1 MICTAQQLFCLFPFQ
16 NPGRGNICNKIIL
29 ILKGSNHFLPLD
41 KYKVYKVSRAVKKF
55 FSSRLI
61 MNNRQL
67 WNLHQRYKF
76 LRAKASKDIL
86 TLRVSEM
93 EFPRVFK
100 RYFPL
105 QKPCCFVSIHT
116 RLETTPLKCLRCS
129 TTSHSSNIS
138 QILTCLNMHL
148 ESFKTEK
155 QMLDIYIQWCLFSV
169 SSYGSR
175 RWK

>member
-16 NPGRGNICNKIIL
+16 NPGWGNTCNKIIL

-41 KYKVYKVSRAVKKF
+41 KYKVSRAVKKF

-61 MNNRQL
+61 MNSRQL
-67 WNLHQRYKF
+67 WNLHQSYKF

-93 EFPRVFK
+93 EFPRGFK

-105 QKPCCFVSIHT
+105 QKPCCFVRVHT
-116 RLETTPLKCLRCS
+116 RLETTPLKCPRCS
-129 TTSHSSNIS
+129 KTSHGSSIS
-138 QILTCLNMHL
+138 QILTCLNMCSM
-148 ESFKTEK
+148 SFKTEK
-155 QMLDIYIQWCLFSV
+155 QMLDNIFYLMVFIFCQQLW
-169 SSYGSR
+169 
-175 RWK
+175 